1 MEIRTFATALVLI
14 VALNSAAPAGKAG
27 KTITV
32 EGLNQI
38 GDAALI
44 QWALD
49 NVKKNGTVEL
59 VGTFALYGTELF
71 VRNNHVTIRGR
82 AIDNDNDGKV
92 NEDWADGED
101 NDNDG
106 LVDEDDWDAVLVGLT
121 DLGTGLPL
129 PDPTGALFNRGIA
142 VNGLHNVHVTD
153 LKFTGLRRGVAFSDH
168 IGSARLRV

>member
-71 VRNNHVTIRGR
+71 VRNNHVTILRRLLPGPDVVQKSHHPERRADCLRHGRGQQDRGR
-82 AIDNDNDGKV
+82 QQ
-92 NEDWADGED
+92 EQE
-101 NDNDG
+101 
-106 LVDEDDWDAVLVGLT
+106 
-121 DLGTGLPL
+121 
-129 PDPTGALFNRGIA
+129 
-142 VNGLHNVHVTD
+142 
-153 LKFTGLRRGVAFSDH
+153 
-168 IGSARLRV
+168 